1 MFLIFLALI
10 SSLKALRDTT
20 FITVPGTNDTIFITG
35 TKIWNSTGTITIEGT
50 LSVSK
55 VDSAIHAD
63 SAAWSDST
71 LYADSTGWANLL
83 DGYSEDYFRD
93 TNDVWRDSVHAYQ
106 EATDSLATPKI
117 KANFFAPEDSTHMTF
132 LDDIIQLDSDAESLF
147 VSDESGIRL
156 WHDDSVGNSDYGR
169 FLYIYRHAP
178 EGDAYARFGIDAYK
192 YASFYASNGWVFSG
206 GTTLFNCTLLSDK
219 AIRFHANAAGSNIKF
234 NTALGTILDIETLD
248 FSIIHTDASGDTVM
262 VGDTTQYDFN
272 VPIITPYA
280 EIEDSIT
287 VGEGG
292 TITKIIKVGSH
303 LAIILGIDTLWAAK
317 DTTGF

>member
-1 MFLIFLALI
+1 VEVLMLKRVIAFIFLFIYTTVYAATI
-10 SSLKALRDTT
+10 YPGGAVALRDTSEHG
-20 FITVPGTNDTIFITG
+20 FYIIDTIPVPDDTIGFMSYDG
-35 TKIWNSTGTITIEGT
+35 IWHKYGNFDSLDVDVFDT
-50 LSVSK
+50 LG
-55 VDSAIHAD
+55 AY
-63 SAAWSDST
+63 
-71 LYADSTGWANLL
+71 L
-83 DGYSEDYFRD
+83 D
-93 TNDVWRDSVHAYQ
+93 TNTNIRDSVHAYQ